1 MSEAVTKSVLLVD
14 DSPAQLTTR
23 KLVLSQAQITVQVA
37 TTAESAL
44 ALLRSPAGKTVG
56 AIVSDHIMPQV
67 SGAEFIREVRK
78 IAPDVPV
85 IVVSGLA
92 EAEQEYGGLN
102 VTFREKPC
110 PPPELIRLVKEAL
123 ERPA

>member
-1 MSEAVTKSVLLVD
+1 MDRSVLLVD

-23 KLVLSQAQITVQVA
+23 KLVLTQAGLSVHVA

-44 ALLRSPAGKTVG
+44 ALLRSPAGKDIG
-56 AIVSDHIMPQV
+56 AIVSDHIMPHV
-67 SGAEFIREVRK
+67 SGAEFVKELRQLVPE
-78 IAPDVPV
+78 VPV

-92 EAEQEYGGLN
+92 EAEEEYVGLN

-110 PPPELIRLVKEAL
+110 PPPELIKLVKEAL
-123 ERPA
+123 QRAQ

>member
-1 MSEAVTKSVLLVD
+1 LETKSVLLVD

-23 KLVLSQAQITVQVA
+23 KLVLTQAGLTVHIA

-44 ALLRSPAGKTVG
+44 ALLRSPAGQEVG

-67 SGAEFIREVRK
+67 SGAEFVRELRK
-78 IAPDVPV
+78 VVPQIPV
-85 IVVSGLA
+85 IIVSGLA
-92 EAEQEYGGLN
+92 EAEEEYAGLN

-110 PPPELIRLVKEAL
+110 PPPELIRLVKSAL
-123 ERPA
+123 AV